1 MYSNHHLKWNRHQ
14 AAQLRGS
21 VSLHKTA
28 MRISHLLFDVFLL
41 MFLGDQKMDSQI
53 DSQNWFPPKKYS
65 KPPFF
70 QRSSLWKPAGLLQNI
85 RIYGLRRLAS
95 QFEVHVSLSPHVAPA
110 ASACCWRHWR
120 RNHPANFDR
129 FVDYLNLLQG
139 DQKFKTKRTWRVGQ
153 ANPTEVKNTNQVRSF
168 IKQIGMF
175 MEWKLLKKVGW

>member
-1 MYSNHHLKWNRHQ
+1 MFSFWCFWVTKKWIP
-14 AAQLRGS
+14 
-21 VSLHKTA
+21 K
-28 MRISHLLFDVFLL
+28 
-41 MFLGDQKMDSQI
+41 I

-129 FVDYLNLLQG
+129 RKLTQRKWKTPITGQIF
-139 DQKFKTKRTWRVGQ
+139 QKTNRDVHGMKSFKKAWLIR
-153 ANPTEVKNTNQVRSF
+153 
-168 IKQIGMF
+168 IMF
-175 MEWKLLKKVGW
+175 MGALQKLSSLFFDFSDHTE